1 MDKTVF
7 NWNKISNILISS
19 VLIGFLIIYGHSFLA
34 PLVFAVFL
42 SILLLPLYNLFYRFI
57 PVDWLAIVLS
67 FLLVITAIV
76 GVLYFFSVQI
86 YTVFSELSEI
96 RQTMAKGINKINL
109 IIADQLN
116 LSTEV
121 VRNWIDSQI
130 DLLIDLPATFVSAG
144 LSSSS
149 TFLIQSL
156 ICIVYMFFILLYKDA
171 FRNFIISQFP
181 RNDRGE
187 ILNVLTSISKVS
199 QQYFLGRLLVMI
211 ILAVLNSLGLWVL
224 GIGFPILWGTLA
236 AVLTIIPYIGTTLG
250 AVLPFIYAFATEDSL
265 WAPVGVVIMY
275 QIVQQLEGNII
286 TPKIVG
292 GTMKLNPFVSIVA
305 LVAGGLMWGISG
317 LIIALPVIAIIK
329 ILFDHIELMKPIGLL
344 LDKDLALDKDKFLEE
359 YDEDKYRL
367 ALYLTMKERGK
378 EQEKDNEKES

>member
-1 MDKTVF
+1 MEKTVL
-7 NWNKISNILISS
+7 NWNKISNILISA
-19 VLIGFLIIYGHSFLA
+19 LIVGFLIIYGHTFLA

-42 SILLLPLYNLFYRFI
+42 SILILPLYNLFYRFTRT
-57 PVDWLAIVLS
+57 DWLSILFS
-67 FLLVITAIV
+67 FLIILSVIA
-76 GVLYFFSVQI
+76 GVMYFFSVQI
-86 YTVFSELSEI
+86 YSVFSELSEI
-96 RQTMAKGINKINL
+96 RETMSHGINKINYL
-109 IIADQLN
+109 IADKLN

-121 VRNWIDSQI
+121 VGNWINSQV
-130 DLLIDLPATFVSAG
+130 DLLVELPTTYLSKG

-149 TFLIQSL
+149 TFLIQSV
-156 ICIVYMFFILLYKDA
+156 ICLVYMFFLLLYKDA

-181 RNDRGE
+181 INKREDT
-187 ILNVLTSISKVS
+187 LDVLTSISKVS
-199 QQYFLGRLLVMI
+199 QQYFLGRLLVMV
-211 ILAVLNSLGLWVL
+211 ILAVLNSFGLWVL

-236 AVLTIIPYIGTTLG
+236 AILTIIPYIGTTLG
-250 AVLPFIYAFATEDSL
+250 GTLPFIYAFATEDSL

-305 LVAGGLMWGISG
+305 MVAGGLMWGITG

-344 LDKDLALDKDKFLEE
+344 LDKDLAIRKDEFLNE
-359 YDEDKYRL
+359 YDQDKYRL
-367 ALYLTMKERGK
+367 AKYLTT
-378 EQEKDNEKES
+378 KESRNKKEP

>member
-1 MDKTVF
+1 MGKSVL
-7 NWNKISNILISS
+7 NWNKISNILISF
-19 VLIGFLIIYGHSFLA
+19 LIVGFLIIYGHAFLA

-42 SILLLPLYNLFYRFI
+42 SILILPLYNFFYRITRTAWFSI
-57 PVDWLAIVLS
+57 LIS
-67 FLLVITAIV
+67 FLIILSVIG
-76 GVLYFFSVQI
+76 GVMYFFSVQI

-96 RQTMAKGINKINL
+96 RQSMSHGINKINYR
-109 IIADQLN
+109 IADKLN

-121 VRNWIDSQI
+121 VGNWINSQV
-130 DLLIDLPATFVSAG
+130 DLLVDLPTSYLSKG

-149 TFLIQSL
+149 TFLIQSI
-156 ICIVYMFFILLYKDA
+156 ICLVYMFFLLLYKDA

-181 RNDRGE
+181 MNKREDTLE
-187 ILNVLTSISKVS
+187 VLTSISKVS
-199 QQYFLGRLLVMI
+199 QQYFLGRLLVMV
-211 ILAVLNSLGLWVL
+211 ILAVLNSFGLWIL

-236 AVLTIIPYIGTTLG
+236 AILTIIPYIGTTLG
-250 AVLPFIYAFATEDSL
+250 GTLPFIYAFATEDSL

-305 LVAGGLMWGISG
+305 MVAGGLMWGITG

-329 ILFDHIELMKPIGLL
+329 ILFDHTELMKPIGLL
-344 LDKDLALDKDKFLEE
+344 LDKDLAVRKDEFLME
-359 YDEDKYRL
+359 YDQDKYRL
-367 ALYLTMKERGK
+367 AKYLSTRESTQKKEP
-378 EQEKDNEKES
+378 

>member
-1 MDKTVF
+1 MGKSVL
-7 NWNKISNILISS
+7 NWNKISSILIST
-19 VLIGFLIIYGHSFLA
+19 VLVGFLVINGQTFLA
-34 PLVFAVFL
+34 PVVFAIFL
-42 SILLLPLYNLFYRFI
+42 SILLLPMYNFFYRMI
-57 PVDWLAIVLS
+57 RVDWVAIIMP
-67 FLLVITAIV
+67 FLIIIGAVAGIT
-76 GVLYFFSVQI
+76 YFFSVQI
-86 YTVFSELSEI
+86 YAVFSEMSEI
-96 RQTMAKGINKINL
+96 RQSMRNGINKINSF
-109 IIADQLN
+109 IAEQFNLDREVVQDWTNSQVELLVDLPSTY
-116 LSTEV
+116 LST
-121 VRNWIDSQI
+121 
-130 DLLIDLPATFVSAG
+130 G

-181 RNDRGE
+181 RQNREDIFGV
-187 ILNVLTSISKVS
+187 LNSISKVS

-211 ILAVLNSLGLWVL
+211 ILAILNSLGLWIL

-250 AVLPFIYAFATEDSL
+250 GTFPFIYAFATEESL

-292 GTMKLNPFVSIVA
+292 GTMQLNPFVSIVA
-305 LVAGGLMWGISG
+305 MVAGGLIWGVSG
-317 LIIALPVIAIIK
+317 LVIALPVIAIIK
-329 ILFDHIELMKPIGLL
+329 ILFDHIELLQPIGLL
-344 LDKDLALDKDKFLEE
+344 LDKDLAVKKEKFLED

-367 ALYLTMKERGK
+367 AKYLTTREPSHKKEP
-378 EQEKDNEKES
+378 